1 MPAYDDGM
9 AGDANKGAA
18 LGARLVIGAVAGI
31 TATIAFNTTVK
42 KLKTRKERDVAPA
55 TRPGALELA
64 APFALGALAGA
75 IPAAANPRPNSI
87 TGALAGGGL
96 WLAGEM
102 LPDIGI
108 RPAGAGPAPRSAAL
122 LAAHVAWGW
131 SAAEAIRE
139 LSPP

>member
-1 MPAYDDGM
+1 M
-9 AGDANKGAA
+9 AGDAKDMAP
-18 LGARLVIGAVAGI
+18 LGARLVIGAIAGI
-31 TATIAFNTTVK
+31 TATIAFTSTVK
-42 KLKTRKERDVAPA
+42 KLKTRKERDSTPA
-55 TRPGALELA
+55 ASPGALAVA

-75 IPAAANPRPNSI
+75 IHAAANPRPNSL

-102 LPDIGI
+102 NWLPDIAV

-131 SAAEAIRE
+131 SAAEAIGE
-139 LSPP
+139 LSPD